1 MQIHLLTPKF
11 NRFSQEKVKNNYNNA
26 SYPKLGELQQDT
38 VSFSGKL
45 PQKPEL
51 TEVARFVDAFR
62 LGYESKIPSYQVLAA
77 RLRDTLDATARELKH
92 IGLIFDQEYCT
103 EEHMVKGSDSFISK
117 LKRSGESPAD
127 RVRGTWYLED
137 LHDLSLFT
145 DYILPALQKRGY
157 QIAMVP
163 DKVNGRRILSYKPDF
178 DVRLNNVSEKSKR
191 ALPQSLRDVASFR
204 EQDSGYSDIQF
215 RLIDALST
223 DKEKTPL
230 EVIIVA
236 GKNTAYAKRDESYYV
251 YDIVRALKKELHIAQ
266 IENPALNSPEQRVQ
280 NNIGIIKQQL
290 SDNISKPLYANAKN
304 LDFYHEELHL
314 PVELSAGSCIA
325 LRGLVEGMIQKT
337 KLYYNA
343 KLRQVASDDYEKTLE
358 KLIKSS
364 PIFKERK
371 DKTIYVEDIIEKRDE
386 IIKELKLNKREDLEI
401 LKKVLERLNETI
413 EKYGVKD

>member
-62 LGYESKIPSYQVLAA
+62 LGYESRIPSYKVLAA
-77 RLRDTLDATARELKH
+77 RLMDTLDATARELQD
-92 IGLIFDQEYCT
+92 IGLIFDREYCT
-103 EEHMVKGSDSFISK
+103 EEHMVKGSRSFISK
-117 LKRSGESPAD
+117 LKRSGESPSD
-127 RVRGTWYLED
+127 RVRGTWYLEN

-145 DYILPALQKRGY
+145 EHIMPALERRGY
-157 QIAMVP
+157 RIASVP
-163 DKVNGRRILSYKPDF
+163 DKMSGRRILSYKPDF
-178 DVRLNNVSEKSKR
+178 DVRLNNVTEQSKR
-191 ALPQSLRDVASFR
+191 ALPQPLRDVASFR
-204 EQDSGYSDIQF
+204 EQDSGYADIQF
-215 RLIDALST
+215 RLIDAL
-223 DKEKTPL
+223 DAAKEKTPL

-251 YDIVRALKKELHIAQ
+251 YDIVRALKKELHIAK
-266 IENPALNSPEQRVQ
+266 IENPAVNTPEQRVQ
-280 NNIGIIKQQL
+280 NNIGIIEQQL
-290 SDNISKPLYANAKN
+290 NDNISKPLYANAKS
-304 LDFYHEELHL
+304 LDIYHEDLHL
-314 PVELSAGSCIA
+314 PVELSAGSCTA

-343 KLRQVASDDYEKTLE
+343 RLRETNSDDYIKTLE
-358 KLIKSS
+358 KMIKAS
-364 PIFKERK
+364 PEYKERE
-371 DKTIYVEDIIEKRDE
+371 DKIIFAYDIEQKRDE
-386 IIKELKLNKREDLEI
+386 ILKELRINKQEDLKL

-413 EKYGVKD
+413 AKYGRQD